1 MSQRFHITLSDEQF
15 VYLSR
20 AAERTSLSVAEL
32 IRRAVEDK
40 YHPSGRAGRS
50 ISEFT
55 VAVWRRPVD
64 STRDRRR
71 GISLDG

>member
-1 MSQRFHITLSDEQF
+1 MSQRFHITLSDRQF

-40 YHPSGRAGRS
+40 YHPSGSGRRS
-50 ISEFT
+50 HTEFT
-55 VAVWRRPVD
+55 MAIWRKPLD
-64 STRDRRR
+64 EDPGRRR
-71 GISLDG
+71 GVSFDR